1 MTELRPVLAV
11 VGLLV
16 VAAAVLIWFA
26 RSRGWRLEWWERFF
40 SPGRRKSTPTA
51 SRRAGGARGPRT
63 SSESGG
69 RPRAV
74 APKRAEETSAAA
86 GGSQPSAGGGAGSAA
101 ERQGL
106 IDLDFLPLLDPKDAV
121 RADPLGREF
130 DMGDLG
136 AIEVGAGQDLRPG
149 RPPTQPDSAPV
160 TASETVATAPSR
172 SGRDPAPR
180 APAPER
186 ESVPEPVRPLPAGVP
201 SSSGANSEPGAQS
214 GHRELLIV
222 LTIIT
227 QHERDI
233 AGRTIREAFQAF
245 DLRPDGQGMFHHFG
259 NRRGAMRE
267 PVFSVSNV
275 LDPGVFELDA
285 MDEIAT
291 PGLCLFMRRPGP
303 LPATVA
309 FDLMMDVGTR
319 LARAL
324 EAALCD
330 DQRCRLTVQATQ
342 ALRERVVHFA
352 LRHERGASNAG

>member
-26 RSRGWRLEWWERFF
+26 RSRGWRLEWWERYF
-40 SPGRRKSTPTA
+40 SPGRRRGTPAA
-51 SRRAGGARGPRT
+51 SRRAGGARGPGR

-69 RPRAV
+69 PARAV

-86 GGSQPSAGGGAGSAA
+86 GGSQPSAAGSAE

-106 IDLDFLPLLDPKDAV
+106 IDLEFLPLLDPKDAV
-121 RADPLGREF
+121 RADPLGREY

-136 AIEVGAGQDLRPG
+136 AIEVGAGHDLRPG
-149 RPPTQPDSAPV
+149 RPPTQTDSAPV
-160 TASETVATAPSR
+160 TASETVAAAPSR

-180 APAPER
+180 APAAKR
-186 ESVPEPVRPLPAGVP
+186 ESAPEPVRPPPEGAR
-201 SSSGANSEPGAQS
+201 SSSGASTEPGARS
-214 GHRELLIV
+214 EHRELLIV

-267 PVFSVSNV
+267 PVFSVSSV
-275 LDPGVFELDA
+275 LEPGVFDLDA

-324 EAALCD
+324 EAVLCD
-330 DQRCRLTVQATQ
+330 HQRCRLTVQATQ

-352 LRHERGASNAG
+352 LRHERGASSAG